1 MYGGYLPMRGCAT
14 GDGTMPETENTTTNG
29 ALLQRL
35 LAAEVAFTV
44 TADGQIF
51 VDPDASKDHAK
62 QPAAT
67 KPKAKKT
74 TPTKRKESAAQKK
87 FRAEVLDAKY
97 SKRQANKVW
106 KATKPD
112 YMFGVSYDKAKRK
125 GWAKVDGTISKKG
138 EKMTNLTARQVAD
151 LY

>member
-1 MYGGYLPMRGCAT
+1 
-14 GDGTMPETENTTTNG
+14 MPETENTTTNE
-29 ALLQRL
+29 ATLRRL
-35 LAAEVAFTV
+35 LKAKVAFKV

-51 VDPDASKDHAK
+51 VDPYASEQNAK

-67 KPKAKKT
+67 QPKAKKT

-87 FRAEVLDAKY
+87 FRAEVLNAKY
-97 SKRQANKVW
+97 RKRQANKVW

-112 YMFGVSYDKAKRK
+112 YMFGVSYDKAARE

>member
-1 MYGGYLPMRGCAT
+1 
-14 GDGTMPETENTTTNG
+14 MPETENTTGNAS
-29 ALLQRL
+29 ALVA
-35 LAAEVAFTV
+35 LAQAGVKFTV
-44 TADGQIF
+44 ALDGQIF
-51 VDPDASKDHAK
+51 VNHDDVQQHAE

-87 FRAEVLDAKY
+87 FRADVLDAKY

-112 YMFGVSYDKAKRK
+112 YMFSVSYDKALSK
-125 GWAKVDGTISKKG
+125 GWAKKDGTISKKG
-138 EKMTNLTARQVAD
+138 EKMTNLTARQVAA
-151 LY
+151 LYH